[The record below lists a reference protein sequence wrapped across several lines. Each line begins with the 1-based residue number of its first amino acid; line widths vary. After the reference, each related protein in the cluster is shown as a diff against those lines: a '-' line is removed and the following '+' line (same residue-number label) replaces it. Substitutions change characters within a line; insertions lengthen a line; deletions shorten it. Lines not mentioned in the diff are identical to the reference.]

1 MEWSGCIVERVVRT
15 IELNLMRATTTSASG
30 RWILAS
36 GSRGWNDPSC
46 DETTSCS
53 EEVVFGDFGIARA
66 LPAFQTPPIEY
77 TPGKVGAFTFTCGTN
92 ILRGTLLVEE
102 A

>member
-1 MEWSGCIVERVVRT
+1 
-15 IELNLMRATTTSASG
+15 MRATTTSASG

-53 EEVVFGDFGIARA
+53 EEVIFGDIGMARA
-66 LPAFQTPPIEY
+66 LPAFQTAPIEF
-77 TPGKVGAFTFTCGTN
+77 TPDRVGAFTFTCSMN